1 MKIAG
6 YFCKKMRFFRSEIVG
21 FFWIWQSVKR
31 GGKIKTQELNL
42 IQLVLKIGL
51 TRLGENYPKMIL
63 NELGSV
69 ASELESI
76 VIILTS
82 SG

>member
-1 MKIAG
+1 M
-6 YFCKKMRFFRSEIVG
+6 
-21 FFWIWQSVKR
+21 KR

-69 ASELESI
+69 ASELEPI